1 MVLNIVVL
9 KIGDHIYDF
18 NYYKQVIISN
28 IFAFGR
34 LNKSILEG
42 GTWQKPRLF
51 KREVTQSVFLISE
64 RFVGFPPVVFLTT
77 YFQLV
82 FILRQEINLQ
92 INNLIV
98 LLLVTAQIGLTSET
112 DLFCFL
118 NQKRTT
124 A

>member
-1 MVLNIVVL
+1 MVLNTVVL
-9 KIGDHIYDF
+9 KIRDPLYDF
-18 NYYKQVIISN
+18 NYNKQVIISH
-28 IFAFGR
+28 IFAFRR
-34 LNKSILEG
+34 LKKYILEG

-51 KREVTQSVFLISE
+51 KREVTQSYFPISE

-92 INNLIV
+92 ISNSIV
-98 LLLVTAQIGLTSET
+98 LLFVAEQIGLTSET

>member
-1 MVLNIVVL
+1 MVLNTVVL
-9 KIGDHIYDF
+9 KRRDPPYDF
-18 NYYKQVIISN
+18 NYYKQVIISH
-28 IFAFGR
+28 IFAFR
-34 LNKSILEG
+34 RFKKSILEG

-51 KREVTQSVFLISE
+51 QREVTQSPFPISE

-82 FILRQEINLQ
+82 FILRQEISLQ
-92 INNLIV
+92 INDSNV
-98 LLLVTAQIGLTSET
+98 LLLVAEQIGLTSET